1 MQKTAV
7 QYGLQRWV
15 KTEGGSGGTNS
26 ESSTYYIDLGSI
38 SVTLAE
44 QDLFIRNIV
53 FQLDPDGDGK
63 VFPDFDLPTSGA
75 DILSYL
81 QKDHL
86 LQVQVLAEL

>member
-1 MQKTAV
+1 MSLIISQNPIGKALSSSELIEKNRNRTQYANYLMQKTAV

-26 ESSTYYIDLGSI
+26 ESSTYYIDIGSI

-53 FQLDPDGDGK
+53 LH
-63 VFPDFDLPTSGA
+63 S
-75 DILSYL
+75 
-81 QKDHL
+81 
-86 LQVQVLAEL
+86 